1 MKSKAVSVKNIS
13 ELYEI
18 LNRIEREDFHPTFAA
33 VFASD
38 EFSGQELADFF
49 RSKNISVFGS
59 SSREEISENTLNSGT
74 ASVLLTEIPKE
85 FFRIRLFPLDD
96 SVRLGREISK
106 WAFSEFRDP
115 QLLLTVGGAGLTV
128 FGDSLV
134 QGLFEFHDK
143 YPVFGAL
150 ASAKKDIY
158 KPFIFNDTE
167 SVKDG
172 VLAWV
177 LDGRKYRLNGTA
189 ISGWQEIGTPKTV
202 TKSKENY
209 VLEINNEPALEL
221 YRKYFQIYGSRDEQM
236 LISEY
241 PISLLREKGGRA
253 IRTAVSIDFEKQAI
267 HYGGDIPEGSQIRF
281 CTPNIARTI
290 QNTVNELN
298 EFIENEQTQ
307 SPSLMILFDCAIRS
321 RSLGIHMQKEIQLI
335 NELWN
340 VPMIG
345 FSSWGEIGSTPESAC
360 DFHNTTIAIALLT
373 EIDGQETRRASKKYS
388 EEDVSRILEA
398 NEVAGEKVQDLKEQ
412 IIRLQ
417 KEKTVLS
424 NFLYHTS
431 RDLDSAMIEIG
442 KEREKS
448 ERLLLN
454 ILPEEIAERLKKGEN
469 TIADSFTEASILF
482 ADLVG
487 FTSLS
492 ARMNPSDLVHL
503 LNDLFTE
510 FDRLCSKHNAE
521 KIKTIGDAYMAVSGL
536 PVPDK
541 NHAETLFLL
550 AKDIIE
556 YMPIF
561 NSSHGTELSVRI
573 GINSGSVTAG
583 VIGTQK
589 ISYDLWGDAVNTASR
604 MESSGI
610 PGKIHI
616 SESAYILLKD
626 KYSFEERGE
635 IEIKGKGK
643 MKTYLGI

>member
-1 MKSKAVSVKNIS
+1 MKSKAVSVKDIS

-18 LNRIEREDFHPTFAA
+18 LIRIEKEDFYPTFAA

-38 EFSGQELADFF
+38 EFSGQELSDFF
-49 RSKNISVFGS
+49 RSRNISVFGS
-59 SSREEISENTLNSGT
+59 SSREEISENSLNSGS
-74 ASVLLTEIPKE
+74 ASVLLMDIPKE
-85 FFRIRLFPLDD
+85 FFRVKLFPLED
-96 SVRLGREISK
+96 SAELGRKVSK
-106 WAFSEFRDP
+106 WAFSEFNDP
-115 QLLLTVGGAGLTV
+115 QVLLTVGGAGLTV

-134 QGLFEFHDK
+134 QGLFESHPK

-177 LDGRKYRLNGTA
+177 LDGKKYRLHGTA

-202 TKSKENY
+202 TKSNENY
-209 VLEINNEPALEL
+209 VLEINNEPALDL
-221 YRKYFQIYGSRDEQM
+221 YRKYFQIYGTADEQM

-241 PISLLREKGGRA
+241 PISLLRENGGRA
-253 IRTAVSIDFEKQAI
+253 IRTAVSIDFQTKAI
-267 HYGGDIPEGSQIRF
+267 HYGGNIPEGSQIRF
-281 CTPNIARTI
+281 CTPNIAKTI
-290 QNTVNELN
+290 QNTVHELN
-298 EFIENEQTQ
+298 EFIQDEEVQN
-307 SPSLMILFDCAIRS
+307 PSLMILFDCAIRS

-345 FSSWGEIGSTPESAC
+345 FSSWGEIGSTPKSAC
-360 DFHNTTIAIALLT
+360 DFHNTTIALALLT
-373 EIDGQETRRASKKYS
+373 EIGSPSAERQRKKHS
-388 EEDVSRILEA
+388 EDDVSRILEA
-398 NEVAGEKVQDLKEQ
+398 NEVAGNKVQDLKEQ

-417 KEKTVLS
+417 REKTILS

-541 NHAETLFLL
+541 NHAETLYLL